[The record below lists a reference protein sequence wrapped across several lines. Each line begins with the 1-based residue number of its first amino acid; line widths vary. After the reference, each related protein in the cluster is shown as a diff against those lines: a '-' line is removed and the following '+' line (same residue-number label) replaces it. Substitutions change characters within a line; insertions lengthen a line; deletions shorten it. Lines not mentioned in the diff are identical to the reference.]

1 MGKHIYRQPSRQK
14 SYFLV
19 LKKLK
24 EAIKMG
30 EMSES
35 VDSVMNMMAE
45 LSKKQPDT
53 MRSFKAFMGA
63 VLKPNVLDTK
73 TKELITLGT
82 AITARCKYCIAIHV
96 KKSLEAGATPDE
108 IMETATVAIL
118 MGGGPAMTYVT
129 EVKQALDEYT
139 Q

>member
-1 MGKHIYRQPSRQK
+1 
-14 SYFLV
+14 
-19 LKKLK
+19 
-24 EAIKMG
+24 MG

-35 VDSVMNMMAE
+35 VDSVMNMMKE
-45 LSKKQPDT
+45 LHKKQPET
-53 MRSFKAFMGA
+53 MRSFNAFMGA

-96 KKSLEAGATPDE
+96 TKSLDAGATPDE
-108 IMETATVAIL
+108 IMEAATVAIL

-129 EVKQALDEYT
+129 EVKHALDDYT
-139 Q
+139 A